1 MMRRANATRIGLFV
15 VVGLSLLVAAIVAV
29 SGGRLFASNER
40 AVMYFKGSVYGLQLG
55 APVVFRGVR
64 LGSVVSIGVVH
75 DGASGRF
82 DIPVVA
88 ELDRNLID
96 EMQPT
101 GSASPP
107 LTVVAL
113 VAQGLTAQ
121 LSTQSLLTGLL
132 YVDLELRPT
141 ASVPA
146 PVAASA
152 SASASAST
160 STSTPASASASAPT
174 RVPAAARVTAGSAM
188 VEIPTIG
195 TPMQAFKDQLDN
207 LNLGQLV
214 ADVSSIAGSTRQFVS
229 GPKLQQALADMAQ
242 IAADLKQLTA
252 RLDKRIDPLANTVQA
267 TLADTRRVAGQ
278 LGAAADRVGAS
289 ADRVGTTA
297 ERVAGTAGQVD
308 ALLASGAPLL
318 QSLQRAADEL
328 ARSATS
334 LRNATAEDSALL
346 LNVDRASQ
354 DVSRASRAVRDLAD
368 LLERQ
373 PEALIR
379 GRAAAP

>member
-15 VVGLSLLVAAIVAV
+15 VVGLGLLIAAVVVV

-40 AVMYFKGSVYGLQLG
+40 AVMHFNGSIYGLQLG

-75 DGASGRF
+75 DAASGRF
-82 DIPVVA
+82 AIPVVA

-96 EMQPT
+96 EMQAPP
-101 GSASPP
+101 GGRPASPAASTS
-107 LTVVAL
+107 LTLAAL
-113 VAQGLTAQ
+113 VAQGLAAQ

-132 YVDLELRPT
+132 YVDLDLRPGVA

-146 PVAASA
+146 AAGRGGA
-152 SASASAST
+152 T
-160 STSTPASASASAPT
+160 K
-174 RVPAAARVTAGSAM
+174 AADAM

-195 TPMQAFKDQLDN
+195 TPIQALKEQLEN
-207 LNLGQLV
+207 LNLTQLMN
-214 ADVSSIAGSTRQFVS
+214 DVSTIATSTRQFVA
-229 GPKLQQALADMAQ
+229 GPKLQQALDDMAQ
-242 IAADLKQLTA
+242 VAADLKRLTA
-252 RLDKRIDPLANTVQA
+252 RLDKRIDPLADSVQG
-267 TLADTRRVAGQ
+267 TLADTRRAAGQ

-289 ADRVGTTA
+289 ADRVGSTA

-334 LRNATAEDSALL
+334 LRAATAEDSALL

-354 DVSRASRAVRDLAD
+354 DVSRASRAVRELAD

-379 GRAAAP
+379 GRSAAP

>member
-15 VVGLSLLVAAIVAV
+15 LVGLGLLVAAVVTV

-40 AVMYFKGSVYGLQLG
+40 AVMYFNGSVYGLQLG

-82 DIPVVA
+82 EIPVVA
-88 ELDRNLID
+88 ELDRSLIE
-96 EMQPT
+96 EMQPAGAAAT
-101 GSASPP
+101 P
-107 LTVVAL
+107 LTVASL

-132 YVDLELRPT
+132 YVDLDLRPGPT
-141 ASVPA
+141 ARAAASAGIAASVPA
-146 PVAASA
+146 
-152 SASASAST
+152 
-160 STSTPASASASAPT
+160 
-174 RVPAAARVTAGSAM
+174 AGANVVKDVKGDM

-195 TPMQAFKDQLDN
+195 TPMQALKDQLDN
-207 LNLGQLV
+207 LKLGQLV
-214 ADVSSIAGSTRQFVS
+214 ADVSSIAASTRQFV
-229 GPKLQQALADMAQ
+229 GGAKLQQALDDMAQ
-242 IAADLKQLTA
+242 IAADLKRLTA
-252 RLDKRIDPLANTVQA
+252 RLDQRIDPLATSVQA
-267 TLADTRRVAGQ
+267 TLADTRRTAGQ
-278 LGAAADRVGAS
+278 LGAAAERVSAA

-297 ERVAGTAGQVD
+297 DRVAGTAGQVD
-308 ALLASGAPLL
+308 AFLASGAPMM

-346 LNVDRASQ
+346 INVDRASQ
-354 DVSRASRAVRDLAD
+354 DVSRASRAVRELAD

-373 PEALIR
+373 PDALLR
-379 GRAAAP
+379 GRPAAP